1 MVSSLKLPPSSGR
14 PASKVNLKTK
24 HSPDPFTEIFGRQI
38 FGEPRPI
45 AKPRL
50 QRHALTCLV
59 IAIGTTQMGLNPKDN
74 MSLAK
79 KQRAAFYPAVSAWT
93 YLGKALEPRME
104 MTNLEPDL
112 RNGHDGSRSRNA
124 L

>member
-1 MVSSLKLPPSSGR
+1 VT
-14 PASKVNLKTK
+14 LKTK
-24 HSPDPFTEIFGRQI
+24 THPTLSPKFSARQI
-38 FGEPRPI
+38 FGEPRLI

-50 QRHALTCLV
+50 RRHALTYLV

-74 MSLAK
+74 MSLAN

-104 MTNLEPDL
+104 MTNLKPDL